1 VGVSVVA
8 DLVILKY
15 THSLKKCVIINPS
28 RYHFLN
34 VFLSSSVLNPV
45 KHCCVFLVYFFNLT
59 SPLHTEIADIYIRD
73 YVNDRTS
80 QDVSS
85 QVKKLDNESD
95 RIPGFG
101 PTFGYLVSEFVETY
115 GLTLADLYY

>member
-73 YVNDRTS
+73 YVNDRIS

-85 QVKKLDNESD
+85 QVKESD

-101 PTFGYLVSEFVETY
+101 PTFGYLVSEFDGTY
-115 GLTLADLYY
+115 RLTLTDLYY